1 MSVGQHLTRRDRAAP
16 SVYHQRVVPADEPS
30 GQPASLAAQARDAA
44 YRTFATTV
52 GRLPPGCG
60 KKAAAGRLIRALPVD
75 GPHVRRVRLSSGAL
89 VDLDISVPQFAV
101 TYLTHEW
108 EPALI
113 SFLLARLSTR
123 DRFFDVGAN
132 VGLISLPVALGCGAS
147 VHSFEPAAENV
158 ARLHHNAALN
168 HLSNLEVVPTALS
181 EKPGSLTIGGA
192 NSMTRHVTADSGE
205 TVAAT
210 TIDAYV
216 RRVGADPSAIKIDVE
231 GHEESVLRG
240 ASETLGRCKPL
251 VLCEMHGPTREDP
264 VASLLASHRYTSHP
278 LPPVGLQRARR
289 NWVDTVKM
297 RVFSPDRG

>member
-1 MSVGQHLTRRDRAAP
+1 ML
-16 SVYHQRVVPADEPS
+16 PADEPG
-30 GQPASLAAQARDAA
+30 GQPASLAAQAIDAA
-44 YRTFATTV
+44 YWTFPTTV

-75 GPHVRRVRLSSGAL
+75 GPHLRRVRLSGGAL
-89 VDLDISVPQFAV
+89 VDLDISVPQLAV

-132 VGLISLPVALGCGAS
+132 IGLISLPVALGCGAK

-168 HLSNLEVVPTALS
+168 HLSNLEVVPVALS
-181 EKPGSLTIGGA
+181 ERPGSLMIGGV

-205 TVAAT
+205 TVPAT

-216 RRVGADPSAIKIDVE
+216 RSVGADPSVIKIDVE

-251 VLCEMHGPTREDP
+251 LLCEMHGTASEDP
-264 VASLLASHRYTSHP
+264 VALLLAPHGYRSHP
-278 LPPVGLQRARR
+278 LPPVGVQRAQR
-289 NWVDTVKM
+289 NWAQTVRM